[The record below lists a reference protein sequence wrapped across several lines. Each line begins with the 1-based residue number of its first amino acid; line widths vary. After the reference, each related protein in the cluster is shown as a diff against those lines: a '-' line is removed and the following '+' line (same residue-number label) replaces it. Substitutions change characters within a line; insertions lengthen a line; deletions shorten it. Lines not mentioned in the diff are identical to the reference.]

1 MSCHFFANL
10 EDKGSSH
17 VTPFPII
24 LEETPFPEVLLELSN
39 PRDQKSLQQFL
50 VLLV

>member
-1 MSCHFFANL
+1 MSCHLFANS

-24 LEETPFPEVLLELSN
+24 FEETPFPEVLLELSN
-39 PRDQKSLQQFL
+39 PKDQKSSQQFL
-50 VLLV
+50 VILV